1 MTGFRILVW
10 LEFSASSQKVLKVKK
25 KEKKNKEKEEILF
38 WRKLC
43 LKLKSQTSDLYR
55 TSSQRDQELG
65 LQDLNK
71 HEPLL
76 GRLPKQKTPPNSVS
90 RDGIEDRF
98 TDIILQR

>member
-10 LEFSASSQKVLKVKK
+10 LEFSASFQKVLKVFVKKKKRK
-25 KEKKNKEKEEILF
+25 KEKEKILF

-71 HEPLL
+71 HKPLL
-76 GRLPKQKTPPNSVS
+76 GRLPKQKTPPNFVL
-90 RDGIEDRF
+90 RDGGRGLGSL
-98 TDIILQR
+98 T